1 MIDRLAGGAVSL
13 GLAAA
18 GAAVAAAPQP
28 LVKHF
33 FGMPFEVPSMIA
45 ALFGCV
51 VTRVIVGQSD
61 QVSRWFVRVPIDV
74 LTIGV
79 TFFLALAVHPQLLTA
94 LVLGIAVAAMG
105 KAIITLAEARG
116 RKVLDALLPG
126 SDDHEAGIAKAMD
139 GLHRIPDPD
148 DKRG

>member
-1 MIDRLAGGAVSL
+1 MMIERMAGGAASL
-13 GLAAA
+13 ALAVGA
-18 GAAVAAAPQP
+18 AAVAAPQP
-28 LVKHF
+28 VVAHF
-33 FGMPFEVPSMIA
+33 FGMPFQVPSMIA
-45 ALFGCV
+45 ALFGCI

-61 QVSRWFVRVPIDV
+61 KVSRWFVRVPVDA

-79 TFFLALAVHPQLLTA
+79 TFFLVLAVQPQLLTA

-126 SDDHEAGIAKAMD
+126 GGDDEAGIAKAMD